1 MGGPVYIVYR
11 QEYSQLAQKLH
22 GNPIVW
28 PIVRKIRQSPPRDE
42 VSFRV
47 WLWEIV
53 KGHGPGIYRVVRN
66 QADGERA
73 GFHPVFYGYVDE
85 EHIDVQ
91 RRYPEYTSHPGLPP
105 SRQLY
110 YKSVQTRKKFYRR
123 RRMVS

>member
-1 MGGPVYIVYR
+1 MGGPVYIIYR
-11 QEYSQLAQKLH
+11 QDYSQLAQKLY

-28 PIVRKIRQSPPRDE
+28 PVVTKIRQSPPRDE

-47 WLWEIV
+47 WLWQLV
-53 KGHGPGIYRVVRN
+53 KNYGPGIYRVVRT
-66 QADGERA
+66 QYWEERA

-91 RRYPEYTSHPGLPP
+91 RRYTEFTSHPGLPP

-110 YKSVQTRKKFYRR
+110 YKAQKHRMKFYRR
-123 RRMVS
+123 RHAG